1 MFQKIHEYYDIFFT
15 FLFNIKLSEKFPPRR
30 VFAMSEQYSFGI
42 MKQVL
47 GHSLYNSPL
56 IRNPEHM
63 RKVVV
68 MGANAFVSE
77 QDIFMVNKVADV
89 SAWSAR

>member
-1 MFQKIHEYYDIFFT
+1 
-15 FLFNIKLSEKFPPRR
+15 
-30 VFAMSEQYSFGI
+30 

-77 QDIFMVNKVADV
+77 QDISMVNKVADV